1 MEGCLHWRETN
12 LEVSCRLIVAAIAL
26 DPGPIRVLHFDP
38 KVVISYGVENP
49 QGPSSRSNHCIQ
61 TPYIPVFFLHIT
73 QHIVYRDITDHG
85 FRARRYPNSPTTT
98 YPLLASAFGVQ
109 STNCTVHIRSVPT
122 MGIMSSLSRKV
133 DIACA
138 START
143 YCT

>member
-61 TPYIPVFFLHIT
+61 TPDIPVFFTYYATHCIP
-73 QHIVYRDITDHG
+73 
-85 FRARRYPNSPTTT
+85 RYHRPWLPCAPLPKLTYYDLSPV
-98 YPLLASAFGVQ
+98 SF
-109 STNCTVHIRSVPT
+109 
-122 MGIMSSLSRKV
+122 SLRGAKYQL
-133 DIACA
+133 
-138 START
+138 
-143 YCT
+143 YCTYTLRAYNGDYELALPEG